1 MHDTEPFRR
10 VVKEGG
16 LPTLLQVSVLVMA
29 GALIS
34 NLVCYTVWSQSAT
47 SNLRKSMTT
56 TLGSFSTIL
65 ALVTDTFLLEE
76 SQFKPSQDKIQ
87 RAIENHQA
95 SFVKLKK
102 DLSEAHS
109 EALFGG
115 PSRPAHDAGRDSL
128 GKAYEDAVD
137 SLNRLGQ
144 HLNGLRS
151 GTRLQYELSKA
162 HMDGK
167 IRLSN
172 SAKGRGQAM
181 MADDNEEKAL
191 LQAAANMFGELVQD
205 VGGPLKAL
213 SVSLSIC
220 HRVLHGD

>member
-1 MHDTEPFRR
+1 

-16 LPTLLQVSVLVMA
+16 LETLLQVSLLVTC
-29 GALIS
+29 GALIA
-34 NLVCYTVWSQSAT
+34 NFVCYTIWPQSAT
-47 SNLRKSMTT
+47 TNLRKSMTT
-56 TLGSFSTIL
+56 TLDSFSTIL
-65 ALVTDTFLLEE
+65 ALLTDTFLLEE
-76 SQFKPSQDKIQ
+76 SQLKPSQDKIQ
-87 RAIENHQA
+87 KAIENHQA

-115 PSRPAHDAGRDSL
+115 PGRPARGAGPLDL

-162 HMDGK
+162 HADGIVMIK
-167 IRLSN
+167 KTDKRRAPPAN
-172 SAKGRGQAM
+172 SRIASE
-181 MADDNEEKAL
+181 DEEKVL

-205 VGGPLKAL
+205 LGGPLKAL
-213 SVSLSIC
+213 SVRIFP
-220 HRVLHGD
+220 RIAPM